1 LDVKFLQRRSFIV
14 KRKLMT
20 AVVLLCT
27 TAGVAG
33 GYHLLTTHPEV
44 GAEEKPTT
52 AVRRDRVTLTD
63 AKLAAAKIKVAGVEQ
78 RTLNPVRT
86 VPGRI
91 EYNGTRHVSVKS
103 PADGLVQKMAVTVGD
118 RVEAGQLLAVVNS
131 PELGERRA
139 DVLKQQADLELARR
153 DRDWWR
159 SIQTNLI
166 DLMAKL
172 KRPQEIA
179 SLEEEFQDRILG
191 DYRRDIFSAY
201 SKFRTAEAI
210 NANLKPLSGGV
221 ISQRMVLEQAS
232 ARDSASATFQA
243 ACEQA
248 IFDARQKV
256 GRADSLFD
264 DASRRLAVARQRLTW
279 LTGQSADQIGDLSK
293 EEMLSTWPVVAPF
306 SATVEELY
314 IAATERVRL
323 GEDIVLLADTSK
335 LWVQADIRDKDWSA
349 LKLSPGQKI
358 QVQTP
363 ALPDTTLESTIAFI
377 GRTVNQET
385 RATPVVA
392 DIPNEDRLLKPG
404 MFVRV
409 LLPDGAAVE
418 AIAVPESAVVRSE
431 GRTYVFVATSA
442 HEFTP
447 RDVTLGMTVDP
458 WVEVKAG
465 LAVGDQI
472 AISGTF
478 LLKSEMLLEPEE

>member
-1 LDVKFLQRRSFIV
+1 M

-20 AVVLLCT
+20 AVVLLGAS
-27 TAGVAG
+27 AGVAG
-33 GYHLLTTHPEV
+33 GYHLLTTHPEA
-44 GAEEKPTT
+44 GAKEQPTT
-52 AVRRDRVTLTD
+52 TVRRDHVTLTD
-63 AKLAAAKIKVAGVEQ
+63 AKLAAAKIQVAAVEQ

-248 IFDARQKV
+248 VFDAKQKV
-256 GRADSLFD
+256 GRADSMFD

-306 SATVEELY
+306 SATVEELF

-323 GEDIVLLADTSK
+323 GED
-335 LWVQADIRDKDWSA
+335 
-349 LKLSPGQKI
+349 
-358 QVQTP
+358 
-363 ALPDTTLESTIAFI
+363 
-377 GRTVNQET
+377 
-385 RATPVVA
+385 
-392 DIPNEDRLLKPG
+392 
-404 MFVRV
+404 
-409 LLPDGAAVE
+409 
-418 AIAVPESAVVRSE
+418 
-431 GRTYVFVATSA
+431 
-442 HEFTP
+442 
-447 RDVTLGMTVDP
+447 
-458 WVEVKAG
+458 
-465 LAVGDQI
+465 
-472 AISGTF
+472 
-478 LLKSEMLLEPEE
+478 

>member
-1 LDVKFLQRRSFIV
+1 MKFLQRRSFIV

-20 AVVLLCT
+20 AIVLLCT

-52 AVRRDRVTLTD
+52 SARRDHVTLTD
-63 AKLAAAKIKVAGVEQ
+63 AKLVAAKIQVAAVEQ

-118 RVEAGQLLAVVNS
+118 RVEAGQLLAIVNS

-232 ARDSASATFQA
+232 TRDSAAATFQA
-243 ACEQA
+243 ACEHA
-248 IFDARQKV
+248 TFDARQKV
-256 GRADSLFD
+256 GKADSMFD

-293 EEMLSTWPVVAPF
+293 EETLSTWPVVAPF
-306 SATVEELY
+306 SATVEEL
-314 IAATERVRL
+314 IVAATERVRL
-323 GEDIVLLADTSK
+323 GEDILVLADTSK

-363 ALPDTTLESTIAFI
+363 ALPEMTLESTIAFI

-392 DIPNEDRLLKPG
+392 DISNEDRLLKPG

-409 LLPDGAAVE
+409 LLPDGPAVQT
-418 AIAVPESAVVRSE
+418 IAVPESAIVRSE
-431 GRTYVFVATSA
+431 GRVYVFIATSE

-458 WVEVKAG
+458 WIEVTAG
-465 LAVGDQI
+465 LTVGDRI

>member
-1 LDVKFLQRRSFIV
+1 M
-14 KRKLMT
+14 KRKLIM
-20 AVVLLCT
+20 AVVLLCSS
-27 TAGVAG
+27 AGVAV
-33 GYHLLTTHPEV
+33 GYHLLTKHSDAAP
-44 GAEEKPTT
+44 EEKPTA
-52 AVRRDRVTLTD
+52 AVHRDHVTLTD
-63 AKLAAAKIKVAGVEQ
+63 AKLAAAKIQVGTAEL
-78 RTLNPVRT
+78 RTLTPVRT

-118 RVEAGQLLAVVNS
+118 QVEAGQLLAIVNS

-166 DLMAKL
+166 DLMAQL
-172 KRPQEIA
+172 KHPQEIA
-179 SLEEEFQDRILG
+179 ALEEQFQDRTLG
-191 DYRRDIFSAY
+191 DFRRDIFSAY

-210 NANLKPLSGGV
+210 NANLKGLVGGV

-232 ARDSASATFQA
+232 ARDSAAATFQA

-256 GRADSLFD
+256 GKADSVYD

-279 LTGQSADQIGDLSK
+279 LTGQTAEQIGDLSK
-293 EEMLSTWPVVAPF
+293 EESLSTWPVVAPF
-306 SATVEELY
+306 SATVEELV

-323 GEDIVLLADTSK
+323 GEDILILADTSK

-349 LKLSPGQKI
+349 LKLSPGQKV

-363 ALPDTTLESTIAFI
+363 ALPDKTLESTIAFI

-385 RATPVVA
+385 RATPIVA
-392 DIPNEDRLLKPG
+392 DISNEDLLLKPG

-409 LLPDGAAVE
+409 MLPDGEAVQGV
-418 AIAVPESAVVRSE
+418 AIPESAIVRHE
-431 GRTYVFVATSA
+431 GRVFVFIATSE
-442 HEFTP
+442 HDFTP
-447 RDVTLGMTVDP
+447 RDVTLGLTVDP
-458 WVEVKAG
+458 WVEVKEG
-465 LAVGDQI
+465 LAVGDRV

-478 LLKSEMLLEPEE
+478 LLKSELLLEPEE